1 MLVDVDRSAAEL
13 TMEGVVIGV
22 DQVLQHVYLG
32 VGVFVCEIPPHFT
45 LQGRIE
51 TFRQRALNVAVLS
64 CEEYDTSFF
73 EKVLEMFIQELYTFV
88 CLHV

>member
-1 MLVDVDRSAAEL
+1 MLVDVDRSAAER
-13 TMEGVVIGV
+13 TIEGVVIGV
-22 DQVLQHVYLG
+22 DQVLQHVYIG
-32 VGVFVCEIPPHFT
+32 VCVRVCEILPHLT

-64 CEEYDTSFF
+64 CEECDTSFF
-73 EKVLEMFIQELYTFV
+73 EKVLEMLIQELFTFV